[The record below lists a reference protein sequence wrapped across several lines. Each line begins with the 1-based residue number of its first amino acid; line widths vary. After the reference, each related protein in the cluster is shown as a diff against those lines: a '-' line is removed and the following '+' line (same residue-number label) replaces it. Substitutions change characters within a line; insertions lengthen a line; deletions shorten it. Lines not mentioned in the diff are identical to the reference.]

1 MKDDDNGGSAGST
14 PVASNVSSAATEQSG
29 RQGLQLMKDDDNNA
43 NEGNPPAAQDSGTQ
57 PTAGGMQ
64 LMKDDD
70 GGTSQSQAAVAPA
83 PLPQQ
88 ADASQTTGATSQPD
102 NQSQQKVVNFSGV
115 PVSQANLQTGQ
126 AQGGGRNSGS
136 LPVIDPHAVVDPEV
150 VSGVNPGE
158 LTAEDKA
165 LMGHQWQMSIDPR
178 YLTDPQVIANMNNI
192 WAAARKNDAA
202 ANDKLKTVMADQL
215 KAHGMT
221 HQQIDDF
228 FNKFQDIADGQGP
241 VPSAWNDT
249 SEVAND
255 LDIELGAGFVS
266 HADDYIAPK
275 YYSNGQILTDIEIK
289 RSVQAPN
296 IAYQGHGPQTEDDCV
311 LHAIANGAQV
321 PFGQVQTQFKETVHQ
336 MAMDPASERQNPEIA
351 VMDPKQGGNGG
362 LNGIEELSLAEKF
375 GQVIPVPN
383 GSYARAIATTHRPV
397 LTTVDLNPPH
407 HADHKVLVTGVY
419 EAKNGRI
426 YYSVMDSNLDSKY
439 KNSTAYVE
447 KNYFE
452 DHLSSGGFVVIPR

>member
-1 MKDDDNGGSAGST
+1 MQQQVASQIGTEAGQMIAQGFIQAMQGPSPQEVAAQQAQQQQIAAQQAAIARQQAAAEARRQQGIHDRLVSEMQSDDGTAPAGIKGLPGIYLNGSSNEQSGQQGLQLMKDDDNGGSAGST

-321 PFGQVQTQFKETVHQ
+321 PFGQ
-336 MAMDPASERQNPEIA
+336 
-351 VMDPKQGGNGG
+351 
-362 LNGIEELSLAEKF
+362 
-375 GQVIPVPN
+375 
-383 GSYARAIATTHRPV
+383 
-397 LTTVDLNPPH
+397 
-407 HADHKVLVTGVY
+407 
-419 EAKNGRI
+419 
-426 YYSVMDSNLDSKY
+426 
-439 KNSTAYVE
+439 
-447 KNYFE
+447 
-452 DHLSSGGFVVIPR
+452 